1 MGTGFTAAPENAVI
15 EFREVRNRAGET
27 GIQLWRDGKALTTPL
42 FDHPG
47 VVAGLRY
54 VEVFHLA
61 HAVVLGWSPNTGRF
75 LATDVQHDDS
85 AESGDVGLEYA
96 ISALTLAYAATANR
110 DLAQAKI
117 VDPDLAAQ
125 IAALAAPQVPQFTQ
139 ADWQRAASEGIDAWR
154 QLIAGTGQRVELDF
168 VSHQLGVHA

>member
-1 MGTGFTAAPENAVI
+1 MGAGFAAAPENAVI
-15 EFREVRNRAGET
+15 EFREVRNRAGEN

-96 ISALTLAYAATANR
+96 ISRLRSPTRPPRPGIWRRRRSLIRTLRRRLLPSPRLRLHSSLRLTGNEQPVR
-110 DLAQAKI
+110 GSM
-117 VDPDLAAQ
+117 PGG
-125 IAALAAPQVPQFTQ
+125 
-139 ADWQRAASEGIDAWR
+139 S
-154 QLIAGTGQRVELDF
+154 
-168 VSHQLGVHA
+168 